1 MSEMKPSRRV
11 AVLGAARIPFC
22 RAYTHYGSLSNLAL
36 LTAALKSLVERCHL
50 EGQRLGDCGAG
61 ATIVDPREWNLAREA
76 VLGSGLAPETP
87 AFDLARAC
95 GTSAETCIAIA
106 NKIALG
112 QIDCGVGA
120 GVDSISASP
129 LLWSHAITR
138 RFTAMSRARTLS
150 GRLRPWVGIH
160 PRELKPEPPRI
171 TERQTGLNMGESCE
185 LMAQNWQIS
194 RGDQD
199 AFALASH
206 QKAHA
211 AWQSGFFADLVA
223 PFHGADH
230 DNNVR
235 PDTTLEKL
243 AQLRPAFDRTPRGT
257 LTAGNSTPFTDGA
270 AAVLLGSE
278 SWALAQKLE
287 PWAYLVD
294 AEVAAVD
301 FFDKKEGLLMAPTYA
316 VARLLARN
324 GLTLQDFDYYEIHE
338 AFAAQVLCTLKA
350 WESESFCREKLGL
363 NRALGSIDRNKINV
377 KGGSV
382 ALGHPF
388 GATGARIVATL
399 AKLLSAKGKGRG
411 LASICTG
418 GGMGVT
424 LILER

>member
-1 MSEMKPSRRV
+1 MSAIKPSQRV
-11 AVLGAARIPFC
+11 AVLGSVRIPFC
-22 RAYTHYGSLSNLAL
+22 RAYTHYAELGNRAL
-36 LTAALKSLVERCHL
+36 LTAALHSLVERYHL
-50 EGQRLGDCGAG
+50 QGKRLGDCAAG

-95 GTSAETCIAIA
+95 GTSAEACIAIA

-112 QIDCGVGA
+112 QIDAGIGA

-138 RFTAMSRARTLS
+138 RFTDMSRARTLG
-150 GRLRPWVGIH
+150 GRLRPWVGIR
-160 PRELKPEPPRI
+160 PREFKPEPPRI

-185 LMAQNWQIS
+185 RMAQYWQIP
-194 RGDQD
+194 RAEQD

-211 AWQSGFFADLVA
+211 AWQSGFFSDLVSS
-223 PFHGADH
+223 FHGADH

-235 PDTTLEKL
+235 PDTTLARL
-243 AQLRPAFDRTPRGT
+243 AALKPAFDRSPAGT

-270 AAVLLGSE
+270 ASVLLGSE
-278 SWALAQKLE
+278 SWAKAQGLE

-294 AEVAAVD
+294 AQVAAVD
-301 FFDKKEGLLMAPTYA
+301 FFDKQEGLLMAPTYA
-316 VARLLARN
+316 VAKLLQRN
-324 GLTLQDFDYYEIHE
+324 GLALQDFDYYEIHE

-363 NRALGSIDRNKINV
+363 NRALGSIERSKINV

-388 GATGARIVATL
+388 GATGARIVGTL
-399 AKLLSAKGKGRG
+399 AKLLAEKGSGRG
-411 LASICTG
+411 LVSVCTG